1 MEVVTLNTI
10 SSFKKGI
17 NSNVDGNI
25 QSPVSG
31 NNDPIN
37 AQMLIALST
46 DLEQTTGHNFNYYR

>member
-10 SSFKKGI
+10 SSFKKRI

>member
-10 SSFKKGI
+10 SSFKKRI

-37 AQMLIALST
+37 AQMLIALTT

>member
-10 SSFKKGI
+10 SSFKKHI